1 MTTNLLLV
9 PIHLDALYLPNGM
22 SVAEATADFSRLPYF
37 QGRDHNP
44 DTVNLSESILTQAF
58 QNKNLYLKPGI
69 HLHWALPDALTKE
82 GKQTKERENNFPAVP
97 NRWLVRR
104 KSENGDKNWI
114 VESDYLFPANTV
126 YQEDSITYPDFQA
139 SEGGPRFRYLGRK
152 VLLDNWLVKD
162 DNAQYL
168 DRLTAVGYGEPTFA
182 AFYPN
187 CRSVFGFHDPDAK
200 PEDKPQYD
208 VLGWYSD
215 PTKSYL
221 TEFIK
226 DFKNEFKQ
234 QFNKDATND
243 ELLESIKQGFKWDGV
258 KLEQDQVPPEIVC
271 HARLT
276 FNTSSPPPPETNDIT
291 ISLVVANTG
300 TEALSAYLATTLTT
314 TIEDPSKKQLIE
326 NQLEALQLFETL
338 SSQALDIGAKF
349 EELRHESGFNAVSA
363 GTVWKICLD
372 SSSSQL
378 EKDQSQTK
386 LNLPSDW
393 VSALKSINEM
403 QQEYDPVYAQVKS
416 RQRQLFAD
424 WYKYMV
430 CVYPPE
436 HSWDNYPDIDQVKA
450 YIQAQGIQVLDKERT
465 NTGELGKNSINNR
478 FEDKLHKSSSLA
490 SSLASKLNDLT
501 DIIETYNTSHSLN
514 YRLEVVASPRYWEP
528 KEPVV
533 LITGKDEE
541 DKKVIKTSERHGQD
555 GRLDQ
560 ENGLLQCHLFSV
572 SSNSVKSFDDLI
584 TNKKFDIIFTEIDK
598 ITPINNIGFVTWT
611 KQPWNPFLLQW
622 LVEIFP
628 VRESGNKSSPN
639 HNYGYDFIVKNYQLE
654 EQAIDLAAKTSCET
668 VGDTKEENNK
678 IKTDRD
684 SNVYSGFSILTP
696 YANDLLLKRIVEFL
710 DKAQSSDKKRILDIY
725 YQEKSIPTDKQKL
738 EFLVEQIVDIKTWY
752 SGKYLNSKDDFTDFI
767 YTAICSHEELKH
779 KESKSSNSDKELKLL
794 NCLSQSLGGFNQAL
808 LMRKQTLQ
816 LMIDDP
822 IGFEDYQ
829 RFTEQVRDLVDDEV
843 RSAPQPLDDFNP
855 IRAGEMRI
863 ISLELIDT
871 FGQVRNL
878 NWDEQIIRPE
888 AMKTKQKKKTEQT
901 NQNRVLLSPRLVQ
914 PCRIDFRWLDAN
926 DTNNQ
931 VTDAETTPICGWIL
945 PNNLNGSLMIYDNN
959 GVALGSINVN
969 ANWDHAPGN
978 KPLEM
983 DNKNPKPPKHPKIP
997 NPHLCKVV
1005 AKIID
1010 LGKEFLENFL
1020 ACLNNALENIDPEN
1034 FAQHESIAL
1043 LMGRPIAVV
1052 RASVNLEL
1060 QGLAA
1065 INQDW
1070 NVFRKEMQQNS
1081 PMENRDKDNF
1091 DGVQFPIR
1099 IGEFKQFNDG
1109 VIGYWKEDAQG
1120 EYEGDIFYSQQSDIA
1135 ESKYIETQ
1143 AFDPETNDEVNPDKS
1158 KQQDAPLYI
1167 LQSINSPA
1175 QILTML
1181 VDPRCVFH
1189 ATSGILPSKAIN
1201 IPPEQYTEALKN
1213 IKVTFLTA
1221 PILTDKDQLHLPL
1234 LSEPGYDWSWL
1245 EKRGESYLEIT
1256 MTPMIEKATFTT
1268 VFTARFPN
1276 GNISAETCWNSLM
1289 RIWLHEVSDDL
1300 SKAEIIA
1307 KDKRHNL
1314 PAELMLLQDAIDEIL
1329 DLYHIVIEP
1338 ASSRA
1343 TFGSSQGIRDGWLV
1357 LSKNTQQ
1364 NEV

>member
-1 MTTNLLLV
+1 
-9 PIHLDALYLPNGM
+9 
-22 SVAEATADFSRLPYF
+22 
-37 QGRDHNP
+37 
-44 DTVNLSESILTQAF
+44 
-58 QNKNLYLKPGI
+58 
-69 HLHWALPDALTKE
+69 
-82 GKQTKERENNFPAVP
+82 
-97 NRWLVRR
+97 
-104 KSENGDKNWI
+104 
-114 VESDYLFPANTV
+114 
-126 YQEDSITYPDFQA
+126 
-139 SEGGPRFRYLGRK
+139 
-152 VLLDNWLVKD
+152 
-162 DNAQYL
+162 
-168 DRLTAVGYGEPTFA
+168 
-182 AFYPN
+182 
-187 CRSVFGFHDPDAK
+187 
-200 PEDKPQYD
+200 
-208 VLGWYSD
+208 
-215 PTKSYL
+215 
-221 TEFIK
+221 
-226 DFKNEFKQ
+226 
-234 QFNKDATND
+234 
-243 ELLESIKQGFKWDGV
+243 
-258 KLEQDQVPPEIVC
+258 
-271 HARLT
+271 
-276 FNTSSPPPPETNDIT
+276 
-291 ISLVVANTG
+291 
-300 TEALSAYLATTLTT
+300 
-314 TIEDPSKKQLIE
+314 
-326 NQLEALQLFETL
+326 
-338 SSQALDIGAKF
+338 
-349 EELRHESGFNAVSA
+349 
-363 GTVWKICLD
+363 
-372 SSSSQL
+372 
-378 EKDQSQTK
+378 
-386 LNLPSDW
+386 
-393 VSALKSINEM
+393 
-403 QQEYDPVYAQVKS
+403 
-416 RQRQLFAD
+416 
-424 WYKYMV
+424 MV

-436 HSWDNYPDIDQVKA
+436 HNWDNYPDIDHVKT
-450 YIQAQGIQVLDKERT
+450 YIQTQGIESLKAQQNELKE
-465 NTGELGKNSINNR
+465 
-478 FEDKLHKSSSLA
+478 
-490 SSLASKLNDLT
+490 SKLNLDFKINTLNKKVYLCYNQICFFLMGCT
-501 DIIETYNTSHSLN
+501 LLFKQDNLKESIFEIIFVLLMGNLQN
-514 YRLEVVASPRYWEP
+514 CCLESVSSPRYWEP

-628 VRESGNKSSPN
+628 VRESGNKSSSN

-654 EQAIDLAAKTSCET
+654 EQAIDLAPQTSCET
-668 VGDTKEENNK
+668 IGDTKEENNK

-738 EFLVEQIVDIKTWY
+738 EFLSEQIADIKTWY
-752 SGKYLNSKDDFTDFI
+752 SGKYHNSKDDFTDFI

-829 RFTEQVRDLVDDEV
+829 DFTEQVQDLVGDEV

-863 ISLELIDT
+863 IALELIDT
-871 FGQVRNL
+871 FGQVRKL
-878 NWDEQIIRPE
+878 DWDEQIIKPE
-888 AMKTKQKKKTEQT
+888 AMKTEQKKKTEQT

-914 PCRIDFRWLDAN
+914 PCRINFRWLDAN
-926 DTNNQ
+926 DTSNQ
-931 VTDAETTPICGWIL
+931 VTDAKTTPICGWIL

-969 ANWDHAPGN
+969 ADWDDAPGN
-978 KPLEM
+978 KPLET

-1070 NVFRKEMQQNS
+1070 NVFRKEMQQNL

-1120 EYEGDIFYSQQSDIA
+1120 EYEGNIFYSQQSDST
-1135 ESKYIETQ
+1135 EFQYIETQ
-1143 AFDPETNDEVNPDKS
+1143 KKNPDINPTVKEGS
-1158 KQQDAPLYI
+1158 EDDKLSISI

-1189 ATSGILPSKAIN
+1189 ATSGILPSKVIN

-1245 EKRGESYLEIT
+1245 ERKGEIWSEIT
-1256 MTPMIEKATFTT
+1256 MIPIIEKATFIA
-1268 VFTARFPN
+1268 VFTARFPDRE
-1276 GNISAETCWNSLM
+1276 SSSETCWNELLAKK
-1289 RIWLHEVSDDL
+1289 WLKNIESIHPQGVENAPPL
-1300 SKAEIIA
+1300 KAEIIA
-1307 KDKRHNL
+1307 KDKRDKL
-1314 PAELMLLQDAIDEIL
+1314 SDFQDLKDAIDEIL
-1329 DLYHIVIEP
+1329 DLHHIVIEP